1 LHLDLNFLVWK
12 PAFGL
17 FSIKGNFG
25 LRGTVSGM
33 STKKTKKRH
42 KTHGNKET
50 RDLLALSG
58 NPVWRAFAHAPVSE
72 QTQTSIGLSGR
83 KALYALTQGQGE
95 FLHCRELIVTAHAA
109 IHLAEEGYGG
119 DLMDD
124 FNAALAVALDCRS
137 RGSIGD
143 GYWLEEEEVSKLVV
157 LLDLH
162 EQQLALA
169 EKADLAAA
177 IIESYKRAG

>member
-1 LHLDLNFLVWK
+1 
-12 PAFGL
+12 
-17 FSIKGNFG
+17 
-25 LRGTVSGM
+25 M
-33 STKKTKKRH
+33 STKKTKKKH

-50 RDLLALSG
+50 RDLLSLSG
-58 NPVWRAFAHAPVSE
+58 NPVWRAFAHAPVSQ

-83 KALYALTQGQGE
+83 KALYALTHGQGE

-109 IHLAEEGYGG
+109 IHLAEEGYGE
-119 DLMDD
+119 DLMGELK
-124 FNAALAVALDCRS
+124 AALTVAMDCRS
-137 RGSIGD
+137 RGSNGD
-143 GYWLEEEEVSKLVV
+143 GFWFEEDEAFKVNI

-177 IIESYKRAG
+177 IIESYNRAG

>member
-1 LHLDLNFLVWK
+1 
-12 PAFGL
+12 
-17 FSIKGNFG
+17 
-25 LRGTVSGM
+25 M
-33 STKKTKKRH
+33 STKKTKKKH
-42 KTHGNKET
+42 KTHRNKET

-72 QTQTSIGLSGR
+72 NTQTSIGLSGR
-83 KALYALTQGQGE
+83 KALYALTNGQGE

-109 IHLAEEGYGG
+109 IHLAEEGYGE
-119 DLMDD
+119 DLIDD
-124 FNAALAVALDCRS
+124 LKAALTVVQDCRS
-137 RGSIGD
+137 RGSNGD
-143 GYWLEEEEVSKLVV
+143 GFWLEEDEASKVIV

-177 IIESYKRAG
+177 IIESYRRAG